1 MAFGDWRTY
10 VPVAMRRR
18 RAAREMAALAGKGH
32 QAAPVIVHGRAIAGT
47 FWGKAWCANL
57 ERYSDFA
64 NRLPRGRTYVR
75 NGSVVDLHV
84 GSGTVSAFVSGS
96 ELYAVEVKVATL
108 TKARWSA
115 VCRDSAGAIDSLVE
129 LLQGRFSERVM
140 ERLCREGTGLFPSP
154 AEIAFTCSCP
164 DWASMCKHVAAALY
178 GIGARLDQQPELLFT
193 LRRVDGQDL
202 VARAGKGLPL
212 GGQEPAAGKRLVAGD
227 LSEIFGIE
235 IAESSRA
242 RRDRQA
248 TAMASDGG
256 RPAAGPSTSAKSSKR
271 SGASSKSS
279 RPSKPSKLSKSSKS
293 SEPSKSSK
301 AGAST
306 RRPKGSKPGQRSS
319 QAVRSRKPRRTDQ
332 G

>member
-1 MAFGDWRTY
+1 MDFGDWETY

-18 RAAREMAALAGKGH
+18 RAAREMAALVAKGH
-32 QAAPVIVHGRAIAGT
+32 QAAPIVVHGRAIAGT

-84 GSGTVSAFVSGS
+84 GSGKVSAFVSGS
-96 ELYAVEVKVATL
+96 ELYAVEVKVAAL

-140 ERLCREGTGLFPSP
+140 ERLCREGIGLFPSP
-154 AEIAFTCSCP
+154 AEIAFSCSCP

-193 LRRVDGQDL
+193 LRNVNGQDL
-202 VARAGKGLPL
+202 VARAGKGMPRR
-212 GGQEPAAGKRLVAGD
+212 GQGPATGKRLVAGN

-235 IAESSRA
+235 IAEPA
-242 RRDRQA
+242 RPRRGPRITQTGRDGAR
-248 TAMASDGG
+248 S
-256 RPAAGPSTSAKSSKR
+256 AAGASESSTS
-271 SGASSKSS
+271 
-279 RPSKPSKLSKSSKS
+279 SKPSKPGK
-293 SEPSKSSK
+293 
-301 AGAST
+301 ST
-306 RRPKGSKPGQRSS
+306 RRPKLPTPAKRSS
-319 QAVRSRKPRRTDQ
+319 QVARSPKPRRTDQ